1 MKKFLVGVG
10 IFLVILWVINFN
22 KGKNLR
28 QIELAADISC
38 ATFKAWEKY
47 GTTLED
53 VNAKNIDVRQ
63 AVQDT
68 VLPVIQKYKLS
79 EAAFRAE
86 YSKIK
91 ERMQND
97 PSFKN
102 EVACLM
108 QKKGCK
114 APDLEALQP

>member
-1 MKKFLVGVG
+1 MKKFLVVWIGIGVVFWL
-10 IFLVILWVINFN
+10 ISSNN
-22 KGKNLR
+22 NRNQR

-47 GTTLED
+47 GMTSGE

-68 VLPVIQKYKLS
+68 VLPVLQKYKLS
-79 EAAFRAE
+79 ETAFRSE
-86 YSKIK
+86 YAKIK
-91 ERMQND
+91 ERMSKDFSFRND
-97 PSFKN
+97 
-102 EVACLM
+102 VAYLM

-114 APDLEALQP
+114 APELTNK